1 VDAHPGRRAGAH
13 PLGRER
19 HPDRWAGRLEAL
31 AAGPL
36 TAVGMAALL
45 WVVTRIDPRCGHL
58 ARSARTYN
66 AIWISVLV
74 VVTVSHAVA
83 VLAATGRHVAVGP
96 AVTAAVGV
104 MLLVIGN
111 YLPKLRSSW
120 FTGVRTPWTLSSE
133 LSWHRTHRLAG
144 RLLAA
149 LGLLVL
155 ASAFLLGG
163 DGQAAVLVGG
173 LAVVLAV
180 LVPYSWWV
188 WRSDPGR
195 QTIGRA

>member
-1 VDAHPGRRAGAH
+1 MG
-13 PLGRER
+13 
-19 HPDRWAGRLEAL
+19 GRLEAL
-31 AAGPL
+31 GFGPL
-36 TAVGMAALL
+36 IAVGVGAVL
-45 WVVTRIDPRCGHL
+45 WAVSRIDPRRGHL

-66 AIWISVLV
+66 AIWISVLAV
-74 VVTVSHAVA
+74 MTVSHGAA
-83 VLAATGRHVAVGP
+83 VLAATGRHVSVGP
-96 AVTAAVGV
+96 AVTAAVGI

-120 FTGVRTPWTLSSE
+120 FAGVRTPWTLSSE

-144 RLLAA
+144 RLLAV

-163 DGQAAVLVGG
+163 EGQTAVLLGG
-173 LAVVLAV
+173 LITVTAV

-195 QTIGRA
+195 QSIGRA